1 MKRVFF
7 LIAAFAMTLAAS
19 AANFADE
26 TLRYV
31 IFYKW
36 GLIQK
41 DSGDAVLK
49 LNSQGDTYSIEL
61 AGSTKPWADKFY
73 VVRDT
78 LRATVRK
85 QGFRPLSYER
95 IAHEGGKYAHD
106 LLTYYYEGRNV
117 NAKVSKYRDKKGEI
131 STSEAAMTAQGAAYD
146 MLTVFYYLR
155 TIDYANLASN
165 RRLKTVMFSGSKK
178 ETLTLQC
185 LGKEKVKLRGD
196 KAARE
201 AWHIRFNFTSAGG
214 KKSSDDLD
222 AWISADAARI
232 PLLVEGS
239 LPIGKVKAM
248 LVE

>member
-1 MKRVFF
+1 MKRVFI
-7 LIAAFAMTLAAS
+7 LLAAVIVTLTAS
-19 AANFADE
+19 AVNFADE

-41 DSGDAVLK
+41 DSGDAELRLTSK
-49 LNSQGDTYSIEL
+49 GDTYSIEL
-61 AGSTKPWADKFY
+61 SGRTKPWADKFY

-95 IAHEGGKYAHD
+95 IAHEGGKYARD
-106 LLTYYYEGRNV
+106 LLNYSYDGRNV
-117 NAKVSKYRDKKGEI
+117 KANVSKYRDRNGEI
-131 STSEAAMTAQGAAYD
+131 STSEASMTAQGAAYD

-185 LGKEKVKLRGD
+185 LGKEKIKLRD
-196 KAARE
+196 KKVRE
-201 AWHIRFNFTSAGG
+201 AWHIRFNFTSDGG

-248 LVE
+248 LVN